1 MAQRMDGEI
10 SAFEFSVIKDCFR
23 RMVSEGLPE
32 HEWVAAVENPLAAL
46 TGLNKADPELIAGM
60 YPWRKAEE
68 LKRRLIDR
76 DRLDRADRASRQIL
90 HFKRGQDHPIEG
102 TEGRFSGIAFGWHA
116 YCSEVRSSQKEVAA
130 LTIPNCQ
137 SYGTSRPR
145 RHSLAALAP
154 FSALRRPC
162 PPAKPAGFFVVR
174 ESRGAGRARAPFRMA
189 PAAYNSKLCQPECVA
204 VADLSIK
211 WRPFA
216 KGDLSATNA
225 SSARPDRGRR
235 QWKGTYVPPQPVLVV
250 PFKRLVI
257 LLLLP
262 HNLV

>member
-154 FSALRRPC
+154 FSALR
-162 PPAKPAGFFVVR
+162 KTLPAGQTGGFFCGTGIPR
-174 ESRGAGRARAPFRMA
+174 SWSGPRPLSNGAGRLQLEIVSAGMRSGRGFVYQMATLCKGGFERDKCLKRTARSRSTSMER
-189 PAAYNSKLCQPECVA
+189 YV
-204 VADLSIK
+204 
-211 WRPFA
+211 RT
-216 KGDLSATNA
+216 SATGP
-225 SSARPDRGRR
+225 SC
-235 QWKGTYVPPQPVLVV
+235 PVQATRDSTALAT
-250 PFKRLVI
+250 
-257 LLLLP
+257 
-262 HNLV
+262 